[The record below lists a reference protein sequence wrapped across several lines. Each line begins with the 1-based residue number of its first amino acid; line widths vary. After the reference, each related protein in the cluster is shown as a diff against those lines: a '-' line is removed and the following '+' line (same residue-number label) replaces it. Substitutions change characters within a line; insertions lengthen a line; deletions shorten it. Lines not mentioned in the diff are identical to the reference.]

1 MAMKSFIGKVSLD
14 IFFHPSILGLLPF
27 FNRKMGK
34 CFQFHICYLILEKEF
49 LFYRNGNAVGYL
61 SRGGFGYSIN
71 KSLGTGYVDLQA

>member
-1 MAMKSFIGKVSLD
+1 
-14 IFFHPSILGLLPF
+14 
-27 FNRKMGK
+27 
-34 CFQFHICYLILEKEF
+34 LILEKEF

>member
-1 MAMKSFIGKVSLD
+1 MAMKSFTGKVSLD
-14 IFFHPSILGLLPF
+14 IFFHPSLVFYHF

-34 CFQFHICYLILEKEF
+34 CFQFHICYLILEKDF